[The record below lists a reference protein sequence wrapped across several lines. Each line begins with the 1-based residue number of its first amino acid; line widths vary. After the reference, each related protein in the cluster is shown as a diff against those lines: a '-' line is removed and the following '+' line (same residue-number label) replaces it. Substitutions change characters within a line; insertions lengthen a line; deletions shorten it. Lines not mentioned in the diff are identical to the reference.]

1 MSCRSAPKYAVR
13 VSPGRNLSPGQLV
26 TELQETGLEA
36 EPSHVLPDDF
46 LVVNGLQHLIRQG
59 FLGRGDCQVPLC
71 LPACL
76 SSRLSVIPSVCLSV
90 CSSAFLSV
98 CLCLS
103 VCLHF
108 CLSVCLSVR
117 LSAFLPTS
125 CLPAAPPGS
134 QLQQAYRVVLPLQ
147 LCLMFSHRGVTLS
160 AQFSV
165 LALADPMHIHT

>member
-76 SSRLSVIPSVCLSV
+76 SSRLSVIPSVCLCVRLHFCLSGYV
-90 CSSAFLSV
+90 CLSV
-98 CLCLS
+98 CIFVCLS
-103 VCLHF
+103 VCLPAH
-108 CLSVCLSVR
+108 
-117 LSAFLPTS
+117 FLPARSTTWVTAAAGLQS
-125 CLPAAPPGS
+125 RFAPAA
-134 QLQQAYRVVLPLQ
+134 LPHVFTQ
-147 LCLMFSHRGVTLS
+147 GCNPVSTV
-160 AQFSV
+160 
-165 LALADPMHIHT
+165 